1 MRGRKPKPT
10 VLKLVSGSKNIRK
23 DIENEP
29 MPEGDLHAPPETM
42 TEKQKAIWRHAI
54 ENAPAGLLRTL
65 DGHLLNVWVI
75 AADMHYEAMLQV
87 QKFGMVVKSPKQ
99 GIPVQSPYLPIINR
113 QAEIML
119 RSASELGFTPT
130 SRSRITLGGRGKKET
145 NKFSNNAAKTRA

>member
-23 DIENEP
+23 DIESEP
-29 MPEGDLHAPPETM
+29 MPEGDLHAPPESM

-65 DGHLLNVWVI
+65 DSPLLSIWVI
-75 AADMHYEAMLQV
+75 ASDMHYEAMLQV

-119 RSASELGFTPT
+119 RAASELGFTPT
-130 SRSRITLGGRGKKET
+130 SRSRITLGSGKKET
-145 NKFSNNAAKTRA
+145 NKFSNNAAKKRT